1 MVGNWPL
8 APAPST
14 IPTRN
19 GSPGSP
25 ILARADFKNQC
36 GRLAVVLQVMAITLT
51 GLERG
56 AIASIEDD
64 IAGVGAADVAG

>member
-1 MVGNWPL
+1 
-8 APAPST
+8 
-14 IPTRN
+14 
-19 GSPGSP
+19 
-25 ILARADFKNQC
+25 
-36 GRLAVVLQVMAITLT
+36 MAITLT